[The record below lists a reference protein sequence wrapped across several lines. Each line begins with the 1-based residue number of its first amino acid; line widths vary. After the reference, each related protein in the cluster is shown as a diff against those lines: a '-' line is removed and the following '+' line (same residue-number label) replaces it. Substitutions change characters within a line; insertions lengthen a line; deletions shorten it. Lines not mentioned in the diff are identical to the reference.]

1 MKEIW
6 IEGLV
11 PAVFTPLHEDG
22 SLNLQLIRPIVDHLV
37 ANKAAAIYVCGSTGE
52 GPSLSVEERMK
63 VTQAYVDAAAGRTPI
78 IVQVGHNSLS
88 EARRMSQHAQ
98 AIGADA
104 ISAVPPSYFKVGSL
118 DVLIA
123 CLKEITDGAPDLPFY
138 YYHIPHLTATNVDVV
153 QFIKLCSE
161 RLPNLVGVKY
171 STPTIYELQACVDLD
186 NGRFNMLFGSD
197 EMLLSGLIGGAHGA
211 VGSTYNFAMPLYYRV
226 IDAFKRNDIAEA
238 QKNQGLSVK
247 MIQVIGEHSP
257 SGSYGP
263 ALKAMMGLID
273 LDCGPVRLPQV
284 TLPPTEIAAMRQ
296 NLEAIGFFEWGIK

>member
-1 MKEIW
+1 MKKLSYYLLYHRFSVFFLTAAVVM
-6 IEGLV
+6 LV
-11 PAVFTPLHEDG
+11 IANE
-22 SLNLQLIRPIVDHLV
+22 QLIKI
-37 ANKAAAIYVCGSTGE
+37 S
-52 GPSLSVEERMK
+52 PSLEKTAMGMISRI
-63 VTQAYVDAAAGRTPI
+63 AAKNYGLLNGGRDPI
-78 IVQVGHNSLS
+78 L
-88 EARRMSQHAQ
+88 HAWFGNGT
-98 AIGADA
+98 IGADA